1 MQLTNLKCKCQIF
14 KLSFYCF
21 TAFLLLAH
29 NQNRK
34 HTTMHKMQNA
44 QKYTI
49 NKGRYETHLQLFK
62 LASNQLQFGKCST
75 CVNFWQV
82 SCNCTKNENIVFS
95 QLDSFS
101 QTENFCLDKVQ
112 NSTKWTKTYPDIP
125 SSGRTD
131 EERNG
136 DKKKCMC
143 VCLNIINVRKMCA
156 LNEAQCKQALEKK
169 KTTNK
174 NIFVCFPLN
183 LLRSS
188 CLCVCDYIE
197 WERSYA

>member
-1 MQLTNLKCKCQIF
+1 MTISMRPIPSKKSTQNILPVWKCILKSISYICNRIAKLSIAQFNFVQLTNLKCKCQIF

-101 QTENFCLDKVQ
+101 QTENLCLDKVQ
-112 NSTKWTKTYPDIP
+112 TQQNERRRIQTY
-125 SSGRTD
+125 S
-131 EERNG
+131 E
-136 DKKKCMC
+136 
-143 VCLNIINVRKMCA
+143 
-156 LNEAQCKQALEKK
+156 
-169 KTTNK
+169 
-174 NIFVCFPLN
+174 
-183 LLRSS
+183 
-188 CLCVCDYIE
+188 
-197 WERSYA
+197 